1 MKNVAIYIRV
11 SSEQQVKE
19 GDSIAAQRD
28 ALIKYVNER
37 SDLTLAG
44 EYLDDGISGQKYT
57 QRDELQRL
65 LNDVSAGKVDLI
77 AFTKLDRWFRSVRHY
92 TATQEIL
99 DKYKVPWIAI
109 WEPIYDTTTPSG
121 RLIVNQ
127 MMSIAQFEAEN
138 TSSRIR
144 QVQAYKVAQGEVISG
159 STPAGYSIIDKH
171 LVPNED
177 ADNVRLAFEIY
188 SKTGNL
194 NETLRQ
200 TAGLSGMPK
209 TKPSLKKLLKNS
221 KCIGEFRGNP
231 SYCPPIVSRELFEDV
246 QRKLPVNIKSDQKNT
261 YIFSGLVRCAE
272 CGGAFGGNIRRRT
285 RNGNQHLIIQ
295 YRCAKYYNHKYRT
308 CGNNKVLNEN
318 VLERHILAHI
328 RPDIE
333 NVILSAETRQKP
345 ANDAK
350 KRVQALSKKL
360 DKLKE
365 LFLNDLISLEEYKVT
380 REEIM
385 TEMEDLKRIPMPVNT
400 NIDRLRMILKMDIE
414 STYQKMNKEEKRNF
428 WRGIIKEIRFG
439 RDRKIEIIFL
449 D

>member
-1 MKNVAIYIRV
+1 MILV
-11 SSEQQVKE
+11 
-19 GDSIAAQRD
+19 GDDNGNSVVLINRILYVIGGRD
-28 ALIKYVNER
+28 TGILHCPLQANPLQMVFK
-37 SDLTLAG
+37 STL
-44 EYLDDGISGQKYT
+44 S
-57 QRDELQRL
+57 
-65 LNDVSAGKVDLI
+65 
-77 AFTKLDRWFRSVRHY
+77 
-92 TATQEIL
+92 
-99 DKYKVPWIAI
+99 
-109 WEPIYDTTTPSG
+109 
-121 RLIVNQ
+121 
-127 MMSIAQFEAEN
+127 
-138 TSSRIR
+138 
-144 QVQAYKVAQGEVISG
+144 
-159 STPAGYSIIDKH
+159 
-171 LVPNED
+171 
-177 ADNVRLAFEIY
+177 
-188 SKTGNL
+188 
-194 NETLRQ
+194 
-200 TAGLSGMPK
+200 
-209 TKPSLKKLLKNS
+209 
-221 KCIGEFRGNP
+221 
-231 SYCPPIVSRELFEDV
+231 
-246 QRKLPVNIKSDQKNT
+246 SDQR
-261 YIFSGLVRCAE
+261 VR
-272 CGGAFGGNIRRRT
+272 FGGNIRRRT

-295 YRCAKYYNHKYRT
+295 YRCAKYYNHKCRT

-414 STYQKMNKEEKRNF
+414 GTYQKMNKEEKRNF